1 MQSMKRALLK
11 GLTIQ
16 AALVIGFGLT
26 LGLWVFAGW
35 YFTDRIATVQR
46 DAEAINAR
54 YMRAQELLT
63 TARSEVLFGSLS
75 VRDALLDPDPVAT
88 VRTSETV
95 QQKFQLVDV
104 MLRQYVPILDSHSEH
119 ERVERLRVEING
131 LNDHMRQ
138 VLERGVLSTSEAREL
153 LNSKVIPQREL
164 VLRVSDE
171 VQALNRA
178 AFVRQQSDIAAVYR
192 STQRGMWAQL
202 GFALAASLAI
212 ALLATIYASRLEAR
226 LRHQHER
233 EEQHAESLQRLSA
246 KLIAAQEEER
256 RGIARELHDELGQVL
271 SAIKV
276 EIAIARRALEGA
288 PAYDTLTDAETM
300 ADSAL
305 TTVRDLSRLLH
316 PAMLDDLGL
325 PAAVDS
331 YLRGFGARYGLRVEL
346 LIDRMDDRL
355 QPETEVTAYRV
366 IQEAL
371 TNVAR
376 HAQAQSCRVYLQRL
390 AATVL
395 ITIEDDGVGFDAEEA
410 TRPELRTGLGL
421 LGIRERASLLHGT
434 LRLESTR
441 GAGTRLTVELPAAP
455 RSRDAEDTDTV
466 VTPRLT
472 ATEALHG

>member
-1 MQSMKRALLK
+1 
-11 GLTIQ
+11 
-16 AALVIGFGLT
+16 
-26 LGLWVFAGW
+26 
-35 YFTDRIATVQR
+35 
-46 DAEAINAR
+46 
-54 YMRAQELLT
+54 
-63 TARSEVLFGSLS
+63 
-75 VRDALLDPDPVAT
+75 
-88 VRTSETV
+88 
-95 QQKFQLVDV
+95 
-104 MLRQYVPILDSHSEH
+104 
-119 ERVERLRVEING
+119 
-131 LNDHMRQ
+131 
-138 VLERGVLSTSEAREL
+138 
-153 LNSKVIPQREL
+153 
-164 VLRVSDE
+164 
-171 VQALNRA
+171 
-178 AFVRQQSDIAAVYR
+178 
-192 STQRGMWAQL
+192 
-202 GFALAASLAI
+202 
-212 ALLATIYASRLEAR
+212 
-226 LRHQHER
+226 
-233 EEQHAESLQRLSA
+233 
-246 KLIAAQEEER
+246 
-256 RGIARELHDELGQVL
+256 
-271 SAIKV
+271 
-276 EIAIARRALEGA
+276 
-288 PAYDTLTDAETM
+288 M

-346 LIDRMDDRL
+346 LTDRMDDRL

-421 LGIRERASLLHGT
+421 LGIRERASLLRGT

-441 GAGTRLTVELPAAP
+441 GAGTRLTVERPAAP
-455 RSRDAEDTDTV
+455 RSPDTEDTDTV